1 MAANGS
7 NGCLPPNFGLF
18 GAMGA
23 QNSLGNVSESP
34 LGMLFEGENG
44 KVLATIPFDST
55 SQGVTAENMSL
66 MGFPS
71 RNAFSGSPHGGE
83 GEVSF
88 ENALGFCK
96 TGPSVLE
103 ISSPNVSASPTEA
116 LNFGTERELFSAA
129 FKEGVQG
136 SRLLV
141 LDEIHP
147 PRGFHEPS
155 PSEGTLCS
163 FSQNPSS
170 SNLAVLSAPPK
181 FSEATEQ
188 TFPLDQTVLRPHAGM
203 VVCENFAQ
211 NGQCISAN
219 K

>member
-1 MAANGS
+1 MAGNGTNS
-7 NGCLPPNFGLF
+7 GFTLNSGRS

-23 QNSLGNVSESP
+23 QTTLGNVSESP

-71 RNAFSGSPHGGE
+71 RNAFSGSPQGGE

-103 ISSPNVSASPTEA
+103 ITSANVLASPTEA
-116 LNFGTERELFSAA
+116 LNFDTKKELSSAA
-129 FKEGVQG
+129 LKEGVQG

-147 PRGFHEPS
+147 PRGFYEPS

-188 TFPLDQTVLRPHAGM
+188 TFPLDQTVLRPHAEM
-203 VVCENFAQ
+203 VVCE
-211 NGQCISAN
+211 
-219 K
+219 